1 MDTGLKGLNPRE
13 IIQLEELNSSE
24 ITQLEMANNLA
35 DLINEDHIDEDGERM
50 SAMDLLDLLGVCG
63 LSLAINDL
71 ASITYLNILSQKTD
85 SE

>member
-1 MDTGLKGLNPRE
+1 
-13 IIQLEELNSSE
+13 
-24 ITQLEMANNLA
+24 MANNLA